1 MIKPRLPRTLFGRL
15 VLAQIAFGAVAAMAY
30 LIGLNVSHGHLHLT
44 AMQAQNLSLA
54 VQLLRQ
60 QRELFGSDL
69 GDPRKVQGALDRL
82 GAVNPSVDL
91 YWLSPTGKILGSS
104 VPPERL
110 RATQVD
116 MAPLESLLTRQAELP
131 VLGQDPADPGAPKV
145 FSIAGVGDPSEP
157 AGYLYVV
164 LRGDDL
170 GLIGAMTRSH
180 IFWESLS
187 IALGVTA
194 LALASTLVIV
204 FGILRPFKRLSTA
217 MDSFQKSDFTNWT
230 RVDDAHSGRGASDLD
245 RLIGHY
251 NDMAARITQLIEQ
264 LRDDDRKMREM
275 FANISHDLRTPLT
288 IIQGS
293 LETLHL
299 KGERFSPAERGN
311 LLNVTLAQARTLSG
325 LVTGL
330 FELAKLQSPHYRL
343 RGEPFSLADLLQDVS
358 MKFSVR
364 ASEKGVRISNEGLGR
379 HAPVIGDAAL
389 IERALD
395 NLIGNAL
402 NHASGATTV
411 LLRLAERPSDYEVAV
426 IDNGCGISESKAKEI
441 ARGDDGAR
449 GFAGT
454 TGNGSGLGLLIV
466 RSVLALHGSSLVV
479 KTRPGAGSSFAFS
492 LPKAQ
497 ATGDAASQ
505 GAVALVEQEIS
516 RSKAS

>member
-1 MIKPRLPRTLFGRL
+1 MIKPRFPSTLFGRL
-15 VLAQIAFGAVAAMAY
+15 VLAQIAFGAVAATAY
-30 LIGLNVSHGHLHLT
+30 VVGLNVSQGHLHLT

-69 GDPRKVQGALDRL
+69 GDPQKVQGALDRL

-104 VPPERL
+104 VPAERL

-131 VLGQDPADPGAPKV
+131 VLAQDPAEPGAPKV
-145 FSIAGVGDPSEP
+145 FSIAGVGDPSDP

-170 GLIGAMTRSH
+170 GLIGAMTRTH
-180 IFWESLS
+180 IFWQSLG

-204 FGILRPFKRLSTA
+204 FGILRPFKRLSIA
-217 MDSFQKSDFTNWT
+217 MDSFQKSGFTNWT
-230 RVDDAHSGRGASDLD
+230 RVDDVYSGRGASDLD

-264 LRDDDRKMREM
+264 LRNDDRKMREM

-288 IIQGS
+288 IIQGN

-299 KGERFSPAERGN
+299 KGERFGPAERGN
-311 LLNVTLAQARTLSG
+311 LLNVTLAQARALSG

-330 FELAKLQSPHYRL
+330 FELARLQSPHYRL
-343 RGEPFSLADLLQDVS
+343 RREPFSLADLLQDVS
-358 MKFSVR
+358 MKFSAP

-389 IERALD
+389 IERVLD
-395 NLIGNAL
+395 NLITNAL
-402 NHASGATTV
+402 NHGVGADEVFVRMLEWPT
-411 LLRLAERPSDYEVAV
+411 EYEVAV
-426 IDNGCGISESKAKEI
+426 IDNGRGMDEERARQIG
-441 ARGDDGAR
+441 RGDDGTPA
-449 GFAGT
+449 FAGA

-466 RSVLALHGSSLVV
+466 RRILALHGSSLEM
-479 KTRPGAGSSFAFS
+479 KTRTGEGTAFSFS
-492 LPKAQ
+492 LPKAP
-497 ATGDAASQ
+497 ASR
-505 GAVALVEQEIS
+505 GPNS
-516 RSKAS
+516 G